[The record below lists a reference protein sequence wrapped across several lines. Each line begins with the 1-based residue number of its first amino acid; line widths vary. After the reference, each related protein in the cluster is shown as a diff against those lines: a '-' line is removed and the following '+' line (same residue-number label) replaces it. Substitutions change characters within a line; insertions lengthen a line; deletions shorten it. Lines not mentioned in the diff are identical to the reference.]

1 MDCEDVLAARLLTTL
16 HHEMSVSAGAGPFSF
31 DAFGVSTCANDSV
44 SAAIGRWIF
53 DSPDVSASAMDA
65 AVHCT
70 TRTLANF
77 PCVELLA
84 THESR
89 TFTSP
94 NENSVGQNVENSHA
108 ESISSTA

>member
-1 MDCEDVLAARLLTTL
+1 MLAARLLATL
-16 HHEMSVSAGAGPFSF
+16 HHEMGISASAAPLTF
-31 DAFGVSTCANDSV
+31 DAFGMSTRANDGVST
-44 SAAIGRWIF
+44 AIGRRIF
-53 DSPDVSASAMDA
+53 DSPNVSASAMDA
-65 AVHCT
+65 TVHCT

-94 NENSVGQNVENSHA
+94 NENSVGQNVKNSHA
-108 ESISSTA
+108 ERISSTA

>member
-1 MDCEDVLAARLLTTL
+1 MNCEDVLAARFLATL
-16 HHEMSVSAGAGPFSF
+16 QHEMSISAGAGPFPF
-31 DAFGVSTCANDSV
+31 DAFGVSTRANDGV
-44 SAAIGRWIF
+44 STAVSRWIF
-53 DSPDVSASAMDA
+53 NSPNVSASAVNA

-89 TFTSP
+89 TFASP
-94 NENSVGQNVENSHA
+94 NENSVGQNVKNSHA